1 MTKNV
6 LIATLGESPIVVTSM
21 VHALQT
27 QKNLTIDE
35 LHVIHPDEE
44 IIDEGYKLIKEH
56 LDGKC
61 DVTRSILPFPDVNS
75 YETSIEFRRV
85 LSNSIQTYEASGDD
99 VYLSLAGGRK
109 NMSALMA
116 ATCQFFKCVR
126 GLYHILDKYEN
137 DSDKQNFY
145 SIEALW
151 LEFEE
156 SERREKL
163 NPPADELI
171 LVEIPYQQSSK
182 GVALWQYF
190 SDIASNPGAQPPI
203 AINDE
208 LEDLGLQVLQQEE
221 SNFLDVYLSED
232 AYNFYQ
238 NISGEIPKRLRG
250 YFRSMQNPKVL
261 SIHKHLFQTDNARTD
276 CTCFKKR
283 RTDERL
289 FYYRTNNKIVIATI
303 VQHGTAYNNIINGRR
318 SVCSQN
324 HPPYIHCSELREER
338 QREKRQRNN
347 VLIAPLGKTPMVVTQ
362 TFALLSTIEGA
373 DIEKVIVVH
382 PRDHEIR
389 KAVKRLKNVFGKNG
403 KDRPI
408 ESFEVEGIMDV
419 ASRDDCEAY
428 REKLAEV
435 ITKERAGNPN
445 IDIHLSLS
453 GGRKGMAAL
462 TLFAAQQANIDA
474 VYHTVITDAA
484 LEKQIERETTSTA
497 LQRVG
502 LNERVNRLFL
512 EAYDPSKFELFRV
525 PVIPI

>member
-1 MTKNV
+1 MSNV
-6 LIATLGESPIVVTSM
+6 LIATLGESPIVVTSV
-21 VHALQT
+21 VHALKNQT
-27 QKNLTIDE
+27 NLTIDE
-35 LHVIHPDEE
+35 LHVIHPEE
-44 IIDEGYKLIKEH
+44 ELIDEGYKLVKEH
-56 LDGKC
+56 LDGIC
-61 DVTRSILPFPDVNS
+61 GVTRSILRFPDVSS
-75 YETSIEFRRV
+75 YETSIEFLRA
-85 LSNSIQTYEASGDD
+85 LSNSIQTYEARGDD

-116 ATCQFFKCVR
+116 ATCQFFECVR
-126 GLYHILDKYEN
+126 GLYHILDQYEN
-137 DSDKQNFY
+137 DSDRQNFY

-163 NPPADELI
+163 NPPPDELI

-190 SDIASNPGAQPPI
+190 SEIASNPDAQPSI
-203 AINDE
+203 AINDVNDE

-221 SNFLDVYLSED
+221 SDFLDVYLSED

-238 NISGEIPKRLRG
+238 SISGEIPKRLRG

-261 SIHKHLFQTDNARTD
+261 SIHNHTFQTDNARTD
-276 CTCFKKR
+276 CTCFKKWH
-283 RTDERL
+283 TDERL

-303 VQHGTAYNNIINGRR
+303 VQHGTAYDNIINGRR

-338 QREKRQRNN
+338 QGNS

-362 TFALLSTIEGA
+362 TFTLLSTVEGV
-373 DIEKVIVVH
+373 DIEKVIVIH
-382 PRDHEIR
+382 PRDHEIHQGVR
-389 KAVKRLKNVFGKNG
+389 RLRSVFGKDG

-408 ESFEVEGIMDV
+408 ESIEVEGITDV

-428 REKLAEV
+428 REKLTEV
-435 ITKERAGNPN
+435 ITNERACNPN
-445 IDIHLSLS
+445 INIYLSLS

-462 TLFAAQQANIDA
+462 TLFAAQQASIDA
-474 VYHTVITDAA
+474 VYHTVITDVK
-484 LEKQIERETTSTA
+484 LEKKIERETTSTA
-497 LQRVG
+497 LQKAGRK
-502 LNERVNRLFL
+502 ERVKRLFL
-512 EAYDPSKFELFRV
+512 EAYDPSNFELFRV